1 MNTFRTV
8 ILALVLS
15 VAALPAAAGWRG
27 DSHDRDHDR
36 ARRSVQAGEVLPL
49 QTILDKVARDF
60 PGDVIE
66 TELEDE
72 DDCPVYEIKLISPE
86 GRVMK
91 IIYDAR
97 DGRVLKVKGK
107 RP

>member
-1 MNTFRTV
+1 MKTMRSIT
-8 ILALVLS
+8 LAIMLS
-15 VAALPAAAGWRG
+15 LAPLPALAGWHG
-27 DSHDRDHDR
+27 DGRDHDHDR
-36 ARRSVQAGEVLPL
+36 ARHAVQAGEVLPL
-49 QTILDKVARDF
+49 QTILDKVAREF

-72 DDCPVYEIKLISPE
+72 DDCPVYEIKLITPE